1 MPPRRTT
8 PAQQARRQRVLDA
21 GLRLLRER
29 DYEKVQMKDV
39 AEEAD
44 VALGTLYHYFSSKE
58 RLFAEVL
65 VAWANTLGAGISR
78 NPLRGGS
85 DRERVTEI
93 FHRSVRAFQRQP
105 QLARLVATLETSSD
119 PAATE
124 FLGRLGHATDDV
136 YASAMRSVDRARA
149 TAIVR
154 VVDAVLAS
162 GLRSWVAGRMT
173 IAQVND
179 RLSEAIALLVP
190 DE

>member
-1 MPPRRTT
+1 MRS
-8 PAQQARRQRVLDA
+8 AGNLIAR
-21 GLRLLRER
+21 
-29 DYEKVQMKDV
+29 
-39 AEEAD
+39 
-44 VALGTLYHYFSSKE
+44 
-58 RLFAEVL
+58 
-65 VAWANTLGAGISR
+65 
-78 NPLRGGS
+78 
-85 DRERVTEI
+85 
-93 FHRSVRAFQRQP
+93 QRQP